1 MEALKPLVFKKG
13 GKQRLGKG
21 FSLNE
26 LKKAGLN
33 PKKALKL
40 GIPIDVRRRTMHEEN
55 VEKLKRL
62 LEAKQQ
68 EETQKQKSKPEEKP
82 EKAKRKTEEERKE
95 KAKRGKREKS
105 KT

>member
-1 MEALKPLVFKKG
+1 MEALRPLVFKKG

-33 PKKALKL
+33 SKKALKL
-40 GIPIDVRRRTMHEEN
+40 GISIDVRRRTMHEEN

-68 EETQKQKSKPEEKP
+68 EETQKQKSK
-82 EKAKRKTEEERKE
+82 RKTEEERKE

>member
-26 LKKAGLN
+26 LKKVGLK
-33 PKKALKL
+33 PKRALKL
-40 GIPIDVRRRTMHEEN
+40 RIPVDTRRKTVHDEN
-55 VEKLKRL
+55 VEKLKKL
-62 LEAKQQ
+62 LETKQQ
-68 EETQKQKSKPEEKP
+68 KAQKPKEKP
-82 EKAKRKTEEERKE
+82 EQKAEQKKE
-95 KAKRGKREKS
+95 KTKKRGKKEKS

>member
-21 FSLNE
+21 FSLDE
-26 LKKAGLN
+26 LKKVRLK
-33 PKKALKL
+33 PKQALKL
-40 GIPIDVRRRTMHEEN
+40 GIPVDTRRRTVHEEN
-55 VEKLKRL
+55 VEKLKKL

-68 EETQKQKSKPEEKP
+68 EETRKPKPKPKEKP
-82 EKAKRKTEEERKE
+82 EQKAEQKE
-95 KAKRGKREKS
+95 KREKTKRGKKEKS

>member
-21 FSLNE
+21 FSLDE
-26 LKKAGLN
+26 LKKVGLN
-33 PKKALKL
+33 PKQALKL
-40 GIPIDVRRRTMHEEN
+40 RIPIDTRRRTVHEEN
-55 VEKLKRL
+55 IEKLKRL

-68 EETQKQKSKPEEKP
+68 MEAQKQKSKSEEKP
-82 EKAKRKTEEERKE
+82 EKAKRKTGEEKRE
-95 KAKRGKREKS
+95 KTKRGKKEKS

>member
-21 FSLNE
+21 FSLDE
-26 LKKAGLN
+26 LKKVGLK
-33 PKKALKL
+33 PKQALKL
-40 GIPIDVRRRTMHEEN
+40 GIPVDTRRRTVHKEN
-55 VEKLKRL
+55 VEKLKKL

-68 EETQKQKSKPEEKP
+68 EARKPKPKPKEKP
-82 EKAKRKTEEERKE
+82 EQKFEQKE
-95 KAKRGKREKS
+95 KREKTKRGKKEKS

>member
-21 FSLNE
+21 FSLDE
-26 LKKAGLN
+26 LKKVGLK
-33 PKKALKL
+33 PKQALKL
-40 GIPIDVRRRTMHEEN
+40 GIPVDTRRRTVHEEN
-55 VEKLKRL
+55 VEKLKKL

-68 EETQKQKSKPEEKP
+68 EAQKPKPKPREKP
-82 EKAKRKTEEERKE
+82 EQKAEQKE
-95 KAKRGKREKS
+95 KREKTKRGKKEKS